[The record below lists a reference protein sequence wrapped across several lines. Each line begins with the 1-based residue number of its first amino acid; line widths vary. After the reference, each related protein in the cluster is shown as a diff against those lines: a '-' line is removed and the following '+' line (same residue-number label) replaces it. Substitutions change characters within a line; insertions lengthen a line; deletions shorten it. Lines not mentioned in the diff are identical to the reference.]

1 MDRSYNF
8 LANFISV
15 KSSLNRKFYTH
26 QTTILF
32 IMIDTS
38 MSKKELEEFLSKPL
52 IARIATIGK
61 DNMPNIHPVWFLYE
75 NGIIFISTGRDS
87 AKVRN
92 IKRNPKVAVTVD
104 VSEDGVNK
112 GVVFRGEAELVEN
125 DELSKRILLKYLGPD
140 NPKFKQ
146 LVQIPRIVV
155 KVKPE
160 KMFSWDS
167 SKIFG

>member
-1 MDRSYNF
+1 M
-8 LANFISV
+8 
-15 KSSLNRKFYTH
+15 
-26 QTTILF
+26 
-32 IMIDTS
+32 
-38 MSKKELEEFLSKPL
+38 
-52 IARIATIGK
+52 
-61 DNMPNIHPVWFLYE
+61 WFLYE